1 MRWPWTL
8 LSLSV
13 GLSVGVALIGCDDL
27 NRPMGHPKSPSL
39 TPESSS
45 SSTGGMPSDG
55 GAAWPEAG
63 GPSTA
68 PTIQPQPG
76 DIQI

>member
-1 MRWPWTL
+1 MRWLFAL
-8 LSLSV
+8 LL
-13 GLSVGVALIGCDDL
+13 LTACDDL

-45 SSTGGMPSDG
+45 SSTGGMPSSSSDA
-55 GAAWPEAG
+55 GATSPEG
-63 GPSTA
+63 GPATA
-68 PTIQPQPG
+68 PTVTAQPG

>member
-1 MRWPWTL
+1 MRWLWTIL
-8 LSLSV
+8 LLT
-13 GLSVGVALIGCDDL
+13 ACDDL

-45 SSTGGMPSDG
+45 SSSSGGITTDG
-55 GAAWPEAG
+55 GITPEG
-63 GPSTA
+63 GPA
-68 PTIQPQPG
+68 IQPQPG

>member
-1 MRWPWTL
+1 LTVL
-8 LSLSV
+8 
-13 GLSVGVALIGCDDL
+13 ACDDL
-27 NRPMGHPKSPSL
+27 NRPMGHPKSPPL

-45 SSTGGMPSDG
+45 SSTGGVPSGDG
-55 GAAWPEAG
+55 GVTPEG

>member
-1 MRWPWTL
+1 MRRLFAL
-8 LSLSV
+8 LLLTVSL
-13 GLSVGVALIGCDDL
+13 VACDDL

-45 SSTGGMPSDG
+45 SSSGGMPSSTDG
-55 GAAWPEAG
+55 GTPSPEAG
-63 GPSTA
+63 PGTA
-68 PTIQPQPG
+68 PTVQPQPG